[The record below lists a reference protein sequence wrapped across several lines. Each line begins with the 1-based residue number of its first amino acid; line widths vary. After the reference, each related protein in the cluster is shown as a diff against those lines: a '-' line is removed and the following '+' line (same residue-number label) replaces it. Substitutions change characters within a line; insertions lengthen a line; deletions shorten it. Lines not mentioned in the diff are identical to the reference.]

1 MKLVKLVKLVKSF
14 WLWCL
19 AFLCVL
25 AVALLEAPTTASR
38 QGRIAH
44 LETLVKCPACDDL
57 SVAQSNATTAVAVR
71 HEIVADVKAGRSD
84 DQILTS
90 IEDAYGPSILLSPS
104 TSGLGSLLWIVP
116 LGVVLVLLVVG
127 LRLRGRWR

>member
-1 MKLVKLVKLVKSF
+1 VTLLRSF
-14 WLWCL
+14 WLWVGAL
-19 AFLCVL
+19 VIVL
-25 AVALLEAPTTASR
+25 AVAIAVTPTASSAAT
-38 QGRIAH
+38 RIAH
-44 LETLVKCPACDDL
+44 LESLVKCPSCDDL

-71 HEIVADVKAGRSD
+71 HEIVADVKAGKSD